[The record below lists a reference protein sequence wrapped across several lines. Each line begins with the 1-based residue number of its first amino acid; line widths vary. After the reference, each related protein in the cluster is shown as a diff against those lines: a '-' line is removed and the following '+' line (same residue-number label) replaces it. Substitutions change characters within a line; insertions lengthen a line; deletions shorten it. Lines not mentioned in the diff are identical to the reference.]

1 MKASITKSGLLA
13 LAMLSAGFA
22 AGAKE
27 LTKEVRQTFKATS
40 SSELFIENK
49 FGKVVVEPG
58 DPGQVVFEINIRVE
72 HSDADKAQQL
82 LDRISIDFK
91 TEGSS
96 IWAKTIFDTKQTRTT
111 GVSKQKIDIDY
122 LVKVPAG
129 IALNIDHNF
138 GDVILGNLDGKLGLE
153 LNYGQLSAGRL
164 SNSANRLEINYS
176 SGTIAFLSGGELELN
191 YVGDI
196 NIREAGKL
204 TIGLNY
210 GSGKLG
216 KVEELSLEANYSSF
230 TVENVSGKGP
240 VDIEVNMGSIDLGIS
255 TGFKLTGEMSMGDIQ
270 LPKGM
275 TDVVRNKKT
284 TSLEVSGTFGDGR
297 TAISVEGNM
306 SSVDVKT
313 VK

>member
-1 MKASITKSGLLA
+1 MVSASFT
-13 LAMLSAGFA
+13 

-27 LTKEVRQTFKATS
+27 LTKEVRKTFKASS

-58 DPGQVVFEINIRVE
+58 GSGEVVFEIKVSVE
-72 HSDADKAQQL
+72 HSDEARAQKL
-82 LDRISIDFK
+82 LDQISIDFR
-91 TEGSS
+91 EDGSR
-96 IWAKTIFDTKQTRTT
+96 IVAKTIIDTKQTRTT
-111 GVSKQKIDIDY
+111 GDSKQKMNIDY

-129 IALNIDHNF
+129 IAINVDHSF
-138 GDVILGNLDGKLGLE
+138 GDVILGNLDGKLALK

-196 NIREAGKL
+196 NIREAGKAD
-204 TIGLNY
+204 IEINY
-210 GSGKLG
+210 GSGKVG
-216 KVEELSLEANYSSF
+216 KVEELRLESNYSTF
-230 TVENVSGKGP
+230 TIENVSGKGP
-240 VDIEVNMGSIDLGIS
+240 VEVEVNMGSIDLGVS
-255 TGFKLTGEMSMGDIQ
+255 TGFKLTGEMSMGDIL

-275 TDVVRNKKT
+275 TDVKRNKKM
-284 TSLEVSGTFGDGR
+284 TSLEVSGTYGDGR
-297 TAISVEGNM
+297 TAISIEGNM

-313 VK
+313 R